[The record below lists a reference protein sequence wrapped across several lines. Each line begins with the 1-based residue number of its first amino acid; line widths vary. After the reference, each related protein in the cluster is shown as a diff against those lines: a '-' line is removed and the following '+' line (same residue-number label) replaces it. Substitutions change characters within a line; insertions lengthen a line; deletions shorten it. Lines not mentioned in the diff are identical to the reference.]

1 MGVQKQEQKWAVVD
15 VTVGDEE
22 RALGA
27 SWMEVCGSIL
37 GGGDAAPVLAAS
49 ARPRCST
56 RARHQSSPRHPSH
69 RATAPPPHLFSAIAP
84 VSGHPCHHSRAES
97 HRDARSSAGYRPLRR
112 GARASRHPAGGR
124 HRRRS
129 RRATL
134 STAMTIFPRLL
145 RPIHLRTAQRA
156 STTVAANTSRSYS
169 FFSSKS
175 GSRSIGA
182 STKPPRSVTG
192 PAASKGSSSTA
203 SSNPNSNNNTSNDED
218 GSASSL
224 TSSEDAS
231 SANST
236 TTASSGSSV
245 DPIAQSSPFQPPFQ
259 PHHPALSPND
269 LKLHQFFSLHR
280 PLFLSQPSSSLFESS
295 STLRLPNSASTP
307 STGYSSAQVEAEQSS
322 GAFEDPPEASAEAD
336 ADAARLLARAL
347 VINRVGGTIR
357 WDETMRRLGWKGAD
371 SKEVLTMSV
380 EMVGGT
386 SSGADMEGE
395 NVVDMDSV
403 KRKRR
408 KKMKKHKL
416 KKRRKV
422 CPLFFLAV
430 FCIPVW

>member
-1 MGVQKQEQKWAVVD
+1 
-15 VTVGDEE
+15 
-22 RALGA
+22 
-27 SWMEVCGSIL
+27 
-37 GGGDAAPVLAAS
+37 
-49 ARPRCST
+49 
-56 RARHQSSPRHPSH
+56 
-69 RATAPPPHLFSAIAP
+69 
-84 VSGHPCHHSRAES
+84 
-97 HRDARSSAGYRPLRR
+97 
-112 GARASRHPAGGR
+112 
-124 HRRRS
+124 
-129 RRATL
+129 
-134 STAMTIFPRLL
+134 MTIFPRLL
-145 RPIHLRTAQRA
+145 RPIQLRTAQRA
-156 STTVAANTSRSYS
+156 STTVAANSSRSYS

-182 STKPPRSVTG
+182 STKPPRSV
-192 PAASKGSSSTA
+192 AASKGSSSTA
-203 SSNPNSNNNTSNDED
+203 SSNPNSNTTSNDED
-218 GSASSL
+218 GSTSSL
-224 TSSEDAS
+224 TSEDAS
-231 SANST
+231 SASST
-236 TTASSGSSV
+236 TAASSVSPV

-259 PHHPALSPND
+259 PHHLALSPND

-295 STLRLPNSASTP
+295 STLRLPNSASAAL
-307 STGYSSAQVEAEQSS
+307 SSGYSAAQAGAEQASTSS
-322 GAFEDPPEASAEAD
+322 DAFEDPPEASAEAD

-357 WDETMRRLGWKGAD
+357 WDETMRRLGWKGED

-422 CPLFFLAV
+422 CPLF
-430 FCIPVW
+430 